1 MGLFGPKKEKP
12 IPKVSDIFSDQDL
25 KKISKIIGPK
35 QAKKMY
41 GKYSSMAETLL
52 EVAKNPNR
60 EYSKKEWFGIFHAAG
75 GFTRLEPELAP
86 MLRGAIG
93 KYRKFK

>member
-1 MGLFGPKKEKP
+1 
-12 IPKVSDIFSDQDL
+12 
-25 KKISKIIGPK
+25 
-35 QAKKMY
+35 
-41 GKYSSMAETLL
+41 MAETLL

-60 EYSKKEWFGIFHAAG
+60 EYSKKEWFGIFRAAG

-86 MLRGAIG
+86 MLRGVIG